1 MNSSHFSNDCLEF
14 ITLLNKHNVRYVITG
29 GEAVIYHG
37 YVRLTGDVDFFFERS
52 AQNCSNL
59 FGALDEFWEG
69 DIPGGLSKRDLEAKG
84 YFIQFGVPPNRIDLM
99 NQIDGVT
106 FQEVWENRV
115 FEKIDYND
123 VKVPVFYI
131 GLEELIKNKSSS
143 SRPKDQEDLIYL
155 KSKFKQ

>member
-1 MNSSHFSNDCLEF
+1 MNASHFSNDLLEF
-14 ITLLNKHNVRYVITG
+14 INLLNKYDVRYVIVG

-37 YVRLTGDVDFFFERS
+37 HVRLTGDVDFFFERS
-52 AQNCSNL
+52 VENCRNL
-59 FGALDEFWEG
+59 YHALEEFWEG
-69 DIPGGLSKRDLEAKG
+69 DIPGGLSKRDLEGKG

-99 NQIDGVT
+99 NQIDGVS

-115 FEKIDYND
+115 IEETDYKG

-155 KSKFKQ
+155 KSKLN